1 MPDFGSFRGFGE
13 KLTQGQTPTQ
23 LGMIG
28 SLTFAY
34 DPDAVLFFDRV
45 TIAGGTL
52 SIKEKEATSN
62 LVIDLKNYG
71 IWSAMKAVYPMVGAS
86 AAACAQNLKSS
97 SFTGTFSS
105 GWTFAI
111 TGVTPNGTSA
121 YFDTNFIPSTNLTL
135 NNTHISHYSRT
146 QRLVQSVDMG
156 CVGSGELSMFR
167 YHMNVEN
174 MVIQYTFPGNANRY
188 NTNDTTGLLLGS
200 RTSSTYATLFD
211 RGIKQS
217 TITSTSTGT
226 LPNTKMHIGN
236 MNPQYLP
243 SANQCAFASIGDGLN
258 DTQALDLYN
267 IVQTFQTTLSRQV

>member
-13 KLTQGQTPTQ
+13 KLAQGQTPTQ
-23 LGMIG
+23 LGTIG
-28 SLTFAY
+28 SVIFGV
-34 DPDAVLFFDRV
+34 DPDAQAFFDRV
-45 TIAGGTL
+45 VAAGGSLSTTEKDGVNTL
-52 SIKEKEATSN
+52 VKQMKAA
-62 LVIDLKNYG
+62 G
-71 IWSAMKAVYPMVGAS
+71 IWTAMKAVYPMVGAS
-86 AAACAQNLKSS
+86 AEACKQNLTSS
-97 SFTGTFSS
+97 SFTGSFST
-105 GWTFAI
+105 GWTFAS

-121 YFDTNFIPSTNLTL
+121 YFDTDFIPSTNLTL

-167 YHMNVEN
+167 YHSNVEN
-174 MVIQYTFPGNANRY
+174 MVIQYAFPGNANRY

-217 TITSTSTGT
+217 TITSASIGS

-236 MNPQYLP
+236 LNPQYLP